1 MKKLKT
7 CFIRFFLI
15 FLIIIPIAS
24 FAHFMFFP
32 QETRS
37 LLIDFSDFQKE
48 GRLYFND
55 NTPASKIDSLQ
66 QFVEEAS

>member
-1 MKKLKT
+1 
-7 CFIRFFLI
+7 
-15 FLIIIPIAS
+15 
-24 FAHFMFFP
+24 MFFP